1 MICDCEH
8 HEGSLDIGR
17 RKLLVAV
24 GGAAAAWPVKTWSQG
39 PTKKRQR
46 IGWLSGSSSK
56 LVNSFADKFL
66 DGMRIRILKWE
77 K

>member
-1 MICDCEH
+1 MTLH
-8 HEGSLDIGR
+8 IGR
-17 RKLLVAV
+17 RT
-24 GGAAAAWPVKTWSQG
+24 GAAASWPVKTWSQG
-39 PTKKRQR
+39 PTKERQR